1 MNVAP
6 AALPDLASIPA
17 LEPLAHA
24 DTILV
29 FDGACEFCR
38 RCIDTLQRVD
48 RHDRVYCVP
57 SQNLPVREA
66 LRLSADEAAESVWL
80 SVRLPS
86 GRWRRCSGAA
96 AVNSALDIALG
107 SRVLRT
113 IYHLPGVAR
122 LQEHLYR
129 RVADS
134 RGPSCRLPDEP
145 VSISKES
152 ESR

>member
-29 FDGACEFCR
+29 FDGECEFCR
-38 RCIDTLQRVD
+38 RCVDILQSLD
-48 RHDRVYCVP
+48 RHDRVDSVP

-80 SVRLPS
+80 YVRLPS
-86 GRWRRCSGAA
+86 GRWMRCSGAA
-96 AVNSALDIALG
+96 AVDSALDIALG
-107 SRVLRT
+107 GRVLRT

-122 LQEHLYR
+122 LQEHFYR
-129 RVADS
+129 RVADG
-134 RGPSCRLPDEP
+134 RGPSCSLSDQAAT
-145 VSISKES
+145 ISKES
-152 ESR
+152 